1 MQPAQLCEFDTA
13 PSRSSREE
21 AVKQL
26 MAQQLA
32 LACNAHDVEIGLPV
46 QLLAQIARS
55 CSLRMLWCRF
65 TCTDCTASS
74 TRGRACCNHVFASA
88 IDALTIFFA
97 SSIDAFTILA
107 MALAREL
114 RGMALCFGVEMLS
127 KLPALHGDL
136 LQSCADTSL
145 RELM

>member
-13 PSRSSREE
+13 PFRSSREE

-32 LACNAHDVEIGLPV
+32 LACHAHDVKIGLPV

-88 IDALTIFFA
+88 IDALTI
-97 SSIDAFTILA
+97 LA